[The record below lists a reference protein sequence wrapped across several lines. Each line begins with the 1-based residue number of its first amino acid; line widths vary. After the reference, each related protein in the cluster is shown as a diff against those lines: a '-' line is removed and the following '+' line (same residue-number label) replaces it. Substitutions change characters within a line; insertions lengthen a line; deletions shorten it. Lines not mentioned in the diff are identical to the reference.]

1 MSFIKKK
8 SRLSA
13 EDRKN
18 PYLNAQRTWNSHV
31 GSLVASRMIWQVVAV
46 TSLMIVLASV
56 GGLVYIGSQSRF
68 IPYVVEV
75 DKLGQVAA
83 QAPLQRAG
91 AVDPR
96 LVREA
101 VSNFITNARLVTP
114 DIALQRKAVFDVYA
128 TLNKGT
134 PASSKMTEFLN
145 GKPEMNPFNRSAK
158 ETINTEILSIIPQTA
173 STWQVDWKET
183 VRDRK
188 NGAVIGKPYLM
199 RALVSTG
206 VRAGDGGVS
215 DEQMRV
221 NPLGIY
227 VSDFAWSRQ
236 N

>member
-8 SRLSA
+8 SRLPV
-13 EDRKN
+13 EDGKN
-18 PYLNAQRTWNSHV
+18 PYLNARRTWNSHV
-31 GSLVASRMIWQVVAV
+31 GSLIASRMIWQVVAV

-75 DKLGQVAA
+75 DKLGEVAA

-91 AVDPR
+91 AIDPR
-96 LVREA
+96 IVREA
-101 VSNFITNARLVTP
+101 VGNFITNARMVTP

-128 TLNKGT
+128 MLNKGSA
-134 PASSKMTEFLN
+134 ASNKMTEFLN
-145 GKPEMNPFNRSAK
+145 GKPDMNPFNRAAK
-158 ETINTEILSIIPQTA
+158 ETVNTEILSIIPQTA
-173 STWQVDWKET
+173 NTWQVDWKET

-199 RALVSTG
+199 RALVITG
-206 VRAGDGGVS
+206 VRAGSGGAS
-215 DEQMRV
+215 DEQMRA

-227 VSDFAWSRQ
+227 VSDFAWSKQ